1 MKNRKLMWVIVSA
14 VSIFFVGCVAETPRY
29 TGFLSDYSKLESQ
42 SNTSFRYLDM
52 TELGKYSKFI
62 IEPVEMRLYKSS
74 EASSSLSQEDR
85 TDIKSYMHAALVK
98 ALEGGPYE
106 IVYRPGPGVARVRVA
121 ITDLKKSE
129 IIQNM
134 MPLTKLAGTGL
145 GGASLEAELVDS
157 QTHKQI
163 GAVVESQVGDRLSL
177 DGYATWGDAK
187 AIMDGW
193 AERFRARLDE
203 SRSK

>member
-129 IIQNM
+129 IIQNT

>member
-129 IIQNM
+129 IIQNT

-177 DGYATWGDAK
+177 DGYAYLG
-187 AIMDGW
+187 
-193 AERFRARLDE
+193 
-203 SRSK
+203 

>member
-1 MKNRKLMWVIVSA
+1 MWVIVSA

-129 IIQNM
+129 IIQNT